1 MCRLLLIY
9 FLFLPFLVGPEN
21 AAGQSTELAQ
31 LQGVTLVVEDLDRR
45 ERTLGLNE
53 DWLKNHALVLLQQ
66 KVPRLM
72 VNQRS
77 AEGSLL
83 VDVTFGM
90 IEREGKTIRYY
101 GVLEVEA
108 FRLVAIKKTEQIV
121 WAPVWDGQYILTGQ
135 PQKATAQVKETL
147 DLIIADF
154 AAKWNRDNPVEKGKN
169 IK

>member
-1 MCRLLLIY
+1 MCRLLLIN
-9 FLFLPFLVGPEN
+9 FSVWLFLAGPGN

-31 LQGVTLVVEDLDRR
+31 LLGVTLVVEDLDRK

-53 DWLKNHALVLLQQ
+53 EGLKNLTVALLRR
-66 KVPRLM
+66 KVPRLK
-72 VNQRS
+72 VNQPS

-83 VDVTFGM
+83 VDVTFGL

-147 DLIIADF
+147 ELIITDF
-154 AAKWNRDNPVEKGKN
+154 ATKWNHDNPAEQGKS
-169 IK
+169 K

>member
-1 MCRLLLIY
+1 MWRLLLINFI
-9 FLFLPFLVGPEN
+9 FLFFLAGPGK
-21 AAGQSTELAQ
+21 AVGQSSELAQ
-31 LQGVTLVVEDLDRR
+31 LQGVTLVVEDLDRK

-53 DWLKNHALVLLQQ
+53 IWLKNHTLGLLQR

-72 VNQRS
+72 VNQPS

-90 IEREGKTIRYY
+90 MEREGKTIRYY

-147 DLIIADF
+147 DLIITDF
-154 AAKWNRDNPVEKGKN
+154 AAKWNRENPKE
-169 IK
+169 